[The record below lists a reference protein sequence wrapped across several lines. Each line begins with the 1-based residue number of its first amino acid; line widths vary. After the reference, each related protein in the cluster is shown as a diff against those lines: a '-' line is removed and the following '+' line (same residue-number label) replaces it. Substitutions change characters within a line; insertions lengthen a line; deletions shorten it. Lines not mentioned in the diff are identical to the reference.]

1 MKTALIGYTGFV
13 GNNLTSQ
20 HHFDDV
26 YNSKNIKDIQHKT
39 YDLVISAGNSSL
51 MWMAN
56 KEPEKDWQNIQ
67 DFMTCIESVKAAR
80 FVLLS
85 TIEIYD
91 TPYDVN
97 EDSKTDATKIK
108 PYGQHRYK
116 LEEFVTNNFI
126 SSTIVRLPNLYGK
139 GLKKNFVYDVMHNNR
154 LDLVHK
160 DSIQQWYNLENIWH
174 DLSVAINN
182 DLPLVNFATAPIR
195 NQELAK
201 EIMALD
207 FTNVTETPPRKYN
220 MQTKYAKLFNAQP
233 PYLYDKKTVIEN
245 LKRFVQE
252 EQKRES

>member
-13 GNNLTSQ
+13 GNNLVAQ

-26 YNSKNIKDIQHKT
+26 YNSKNIAEIKNKE

-67 DFMTCIESVKAAR
+67 AYMACIESVTAAR

-91 TPYDVN
+91 TPYEVN
-97 EDSKTDATKIK
+97 EDSKTDITKIK

-116 LEEFVTNNFI
+116 LEEFIKRNFA

-139 GLKKNFVYDVMHNNR
+139 GLKKNFVYDLMHNNR

-160 DSIQQWYNLENIWH
+160 DSIQQWYNLEHIWH
-174 DLSVAINN
+174 DLSVAIDN
-182 DLPLVNFATAPIR
+182 DLPLVNFATEPIR

-201 EIMALD
+201 ELMNLD
-207 FTNVTETPPRKYN
+207 FINVTEAPPRKYN
-220 MQTKYAKLFNAQP
+220 MQTKYAELFGAKP
-233 PYLYDKKTVIEN
+233 PYLADKKAVLRS
-245 LKRFVQE
+245 LKKFVAE
-252 EQKRES
+252 ERKSG